1 MTRINRTE
9 NGLEIPNWMDS
20 KGNGWNIE
28 ISTSPIHGRNE
39 PVRLTIKPL
48 DQNTRLLQSTL
59 REIPFSKFLQDW
71 DKYPGNPSQRSRGIT
86 GAMTCSVLE
95 TKSKRGS
102 RRLTIDE
109 LQTIADIYLD
119 AFENHLPVQQ
129 AVAKALN
136 IPLST
141 ACKRIV
147 AARKKGLIKVGG
159 ASKDSMWDGP
169 IKPEEIPSTIPERT
183 PLRIPVPKPPTSRV
197 PGRPS
202 IPILPR
208 QLRQP
213 SETRHK

>member
-1 MTRINRTE
+1 MTEINRTE

-48 DQNTRLLQSTL
+48 DPNSRLLQATL
-59 REIPFSKFLQDW
+59 REIPFSQFLQDW
-71 DKYPGNPSQRSRGIT
+71 DKYPANLSQRPYRIS
-86 GAMTCSVLE
+86 GAMNSSVLE
-95 TKSKRGS
+95 TKSNRGS
-102 RRLTIDE
+102 RRLTMDE

-129 AVAKALN
+129 TVAEALN

-147 AARKKGLIKVGG
+147 AARKKGLINVRNERN
-159 ASKDSMWDGP
+159 DSIWDGP
-169 IKPEEIPSTIPERT
+169 ATPEEIPYKVPERT
-183 PLRIPVPKPPTSRV
+183 PLPILVPKPPPSRV
-197 PGRPS
+197 PGRPWRGF
-202 IPILPR
+202 PPVPAGVPL
-208 QLRQP
+208 
-213 SETRHK
+213 KK

>member
-1 MTRINRTE
+1 
-9 NGLEIPNWMDS
+9 MDS

-59 REIPFSKFLQDW
+59 REIPFSQFLQDW
-71 DKYPGNPSQRSRGIT
+71 DKYPGNPRQRSHGIT
-86 GAMTCSVLE
+86 GAMTSSVLE

-102 RRLTIDE
+102 RRLTMDE

-129 AVAKALN
+129 TVAEALS

-147 AARKKGLIKVGG
+147 AARKKGLINVRNEHN
-159 ASKDSMWDGP
+159 DSIWDGP
-169 IKPEEIPSTIPERT
+169 MTPEDIPHTVPERT
-183 PLRIPVPKPPTSRV
+183 PLPIPVPKPPPSRS
-197 PGRPS
+197 PGRPWRGF
-202 IPILPR
+202 PPAPAGVPL
-208 QLRQP
+208 
-213 SETRHK
+213 KK

>member
-1 MTRINRTE
+1 MTEINRTE
-9 NGLEIPNWMDS
+9 NGLEIANWMDS

-59 REIPFSKFLQDW
+59 REIPFSQFLQDW
-71 DKYPGNPSQRSRGIT
+71 DKYPGNPRHRSHGIT
-86 GAMTCSVLE
+86 GAMTTSVLE

-102 RRLTIDE
+102 RRLTMDE

-129 AVAKALN
+129 TVAEALN

-147 AARKKGLIKVGG
+147 AARKKGLINVRNERND
-159 ASKDSMWDGP
+159 SKWSGP
-169 IKPEEIPSTIPERT
+169 RIPDQAPFVVPERIPL
-183 PLRIPVPKPPTSRV
+183 PLRVPKPPPSRV
-197 PGRPS
+197 PGRPWRGF
-202 IPILPR
+202 PPAPAGVPL
-208 QLRQP
+208 
-213 SETRHK
+213 KK

>member
-1 MTRINRTE
+1 LTEINRTE
-9 NGLEIPNWMDS
+9 NGLEIDNWMDS

-59 REIPFSKFLQDW
+59 REIPFSQFLQDW
-71 DKYPGNPSQRSRGIT
+71 DKYPGNPRQRSHGIT
-86 GAMTCSVLE
+86 GAMTSSVLE

-102 RRLTIDE
+102 RRLTMDE

-129 AVAKALN
+129 TVAEALN

-147 AARKKGLIKVGG
+147 AARKKGLINVRNERN
-159 ASKDSMWDGP
+159 DSIWDGP
-169 IKPEEIPSTIPERT
+169 MTPEDIPHKVPERIPL
-183 PLRIPVPKPPTSRV
+183 PLRVPKPPPSRV
-197 PGRPS
+197 PGRPWRGFPPAPAGA
-202 IPILPR
+202 PIR
-208 QLRQP
+208 
-213 SETRHK
+213 K

>member
-1 MTRINRTE
+1 LTEINRTE
-9 NGLEIPNWMDS
+9 NGLEIDNWMDS

-59 REIPFSKFLQDW
+59 REIPFSQFLQDW
-71 DKYPGNPSQRSRGIT
+71 DKYPGNPRQRSHGIT
-86 GAMTCSVLE
+86 GAMTSSVLE

-102 RRLTIDE
+102 RRLTMDE

-129 AVAKALN
+129 TVAEALN

-147 AARKKGLIKVGG
+147 AARKKGLINVRNERN
-159 ASKDSMWDGP
+159 DSIWDGP
-169 IKPEEIPSTIPERT
+169 MTPEDIPHKVPERT
-183 PLRIPVPKPPTSRV
+183 PLPIPVPKPAPSRV
-197 PGRPS
+197 PGRP
-202 IPILPR
+202 PR
-208 QLRQP
+208 WFPPAPAGAPL
-213 SETRHK
+213 KK

>member
-59 REIPFSKFLQDW
+59 REIPFSQFLQDW
-71 DKYPGNPSQRSRGIT
+71 DKYPANLSKRPYRIS
-86 GAMTCSVLE
+86 GAMNSSVLE

-102 RRLTIDE
+102 RRLTMDE

-129 AVAKALN
+129 TVAEALN

-147 AARKKGLIKVGG
+147 AARKKGLINVRNERNN
-159 ASKDSMWDGP
+159 SIWDGP
-169 IKPEEIPSTIPERT
+169 RTPEEIPHTVPERT
-183 PLRIPVPKPPTSRV
+183 PLPIRVPKPPPSRV
-197 PGRPS
+197 PDRPPRWFPPAPAGA
-202 IPILPR
+202 PIR
-208 QLRQP
+208 
-213 SETRHK
+213 K

>member
-9 NGLEIPNWMDS
+9 NGLEIANWMDS

-48 DQNTRLLQSTL
+48 DRNTRLLQSTL

-71 DKYPGNPSQRSRGIT
+71 DKYPDNPSQKSHGIT
-86 GAMTCSVLE
+86 GAMTSSVLE

-102 RRLTIDE
+102 RRLTMDE

-129 AVAKALN
+129 TVAETLN

-147 AARKKGLIKVGG
+147 AARKKGLIKVGIEK
-159 ASKDSMWDGP
+159 KDSIWDGP
-169 IKPEEIPSTIPERT
+169 IKPEEIPSTIPERL
-183 PLRIPVPKPPTSRV
+183 PEPVRVPKPPPSRV

-202 IPILPR
+202 RPNIPRPP
-208 QLRQP
+208 RQP
-213 SETRHK
+213 SETRHR

>member
-1 MTRINRTE
+1 
-9 NGLEIPNWMDS
+9 MDS

-48 DQNTRLLQSTL
+48 DRNTRLLQSTL

-71 DKYPGNPSQRSRGIT
+71 DKYPDNPSQKSHGIT
-86 GAMTCSVLE
+86 GAMTSSVLE

-102 RRLTIDE
+102 RRLSMDE
-109 LQTIADIYLD
+109 LQTVADIYLD

-129 AVAKALN
+129 TVAETLN

-147 AARKKGLIKVGG
+147 AARKKGFIKVGIEK
-159 ASKDSMWDGP
+159 KDSIWDGP
-169 IKPEEIPSTIPERT
+169 IKPEEIPSTIPERL
-183 PLRIPVPKPPTSRV
+183 PEPVRVPKPPPSRV

-202 IPILPR
+202 RPNIPRPP
-208 QLRQP
+208 RQP
-213 SETRHK
+213 SETRHR

>member
-1 MTRINRTE
+1 
-9 NGLEIPNWMDS
+9 MDS

-59 REIPFSKFLQDW
+59 REIPFSQFLQDW
-71 DKYPGNPSQRSRGIT
+71 DKYPANLSKRPYRIS
-86 GAMTCSVLE
+86 GAMNSSVLE

-102 RRLTIDE
+102 RRLTMDE

-129 AVAKALN
+129 TVAKALN

-147 AARKKGLIKVGG
+147 AARKKGLINVRNERN
-159 ASKDSMWDGP
+159 DSIWDGP
-169 IKPEEIPSTIPERT
+169 KTPEEIPHTVPERIPEPHR
-183 PLRIPVPKPPTSRV
+183 VPKPAPSRV
-197 PGRPS
+197 PGRPWRGF
-202 IPILPR
+202 PPAPAGVPL
-208 QLRQP
+208 
-213 SETRHK
+213 KK

>member
-59 REIPFSKFLQDW
+59 REIPFSQFLQDW
-71 DKYPGNPSQRSRGIT
+71 DKYPANLSKRPYRIS
-86 GAMTCSVLE
+86 GAMNPSVLE

-102 RRLTIDE
+102 RRLTMDE

-129 AVAKALN
+129 TVAEALN

-147 AARKKGLIKVGG
+147 AARKKGLINVRNERN
-159 ASKDSMWDGP
+159 DSIWDGP
-169 IKPEEIPSTIPERT
+169 KTPEEIPHKVPERT
-183 PLRIPVPKPPTSRV
+183 PEPVRVPKPAPSRV
-197 PGRPS
+197 PGRP
-202 IPILPR
+202 PR
-208 QLRQP
+208 WFPPAPAGAPNR
-213 SETRHK
+213 K